1 MMHFARRTAGIHIS
15 FFHPQVGNQ
24 FCWRKKFV
32 EKMEERQKEEAN
44 MWQKAKSEEELESL
58 RKIEENLT
66 EDEKQMINAYKV
78 DKVWNLI
85 MK

>member
-1 MMHFARRTAGIHIS
+1 
-15 FFHPQVGNQ
+15 
-24 FCWRKKFV
+24 
-32 EKMEERQKEEAN
+32 

-66 EDEKQMINAYKV
+66 ENEKEMINAYKV

>member
-1 MMHFARRTAGIHIS
+1 MNLN
-15 FFHPQVGNQ
+15 FFHSQVRNQ

-66 EDEKQMINAYKV
+66 EDEK
-78 DKVWNLI
+78 
-85 MK
+85 